1 MANICIEYLWIF
13 IFSLI
18 KYFLDNPIFI
28 IITLLITIVI
38 AKKLGP
44 MIIGILLAVIDFL
57 KDSVDLG
64 TFGLSIPLTII
75 ISIGIGFGWAA
86 MAFSSRAPGL
96 IALLNS
102 IPMFLFG
109 TILGIAQIPFL
120 AFISAITGFALDR
133 SATINYLIGI
143 LSIAMLYFVLSFSFT
158 IISGFCQGLD
168 YAISLL

>member
-13 IFSLI
+13 IFSII

-28 IITLLITIVI
+28 AITLLIVIVI
-38 AKKLGP
+38 AKKFGP
-44 MIIGILLAVIDFL
+44 MIIGILLTAIDFI
-57 KDSVDLG
+57 KDTVDIG
-64 TFGLSIPLTII
+64 TFGISTPLTLI

-86 MAFSSRAPGL
+86 MSFSSRAPGL
-96 IALLNS
+96 IAFLNS

-120 AFISAITGFALDR
+120 AFISAIAGFMISRFVTLNYFMGVF
-133 SATINYLIGI
+133 SA
-143 LSIAMLYFVLSFSFT
+143 AMLYFALSFSIP

-168 YAISLL
+168 YAINLL